1 MNSIQIL
8 AFIPLMD
15 TKIPPLLHEILT
27 GLLEF
32 EIVPNLFEIILDED
46 DFSG

>member
-1 MNSIQIL
+1 M

-15 TKIPPLLHEILT
+15 IKIPPLLNEIMT

-46 DFSG
+46 DFNG